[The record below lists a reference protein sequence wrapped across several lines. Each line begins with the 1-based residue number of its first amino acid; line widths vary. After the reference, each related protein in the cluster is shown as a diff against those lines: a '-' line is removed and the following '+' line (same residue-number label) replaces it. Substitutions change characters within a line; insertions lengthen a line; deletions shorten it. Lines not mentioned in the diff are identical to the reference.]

1 MSCPGRC
8 GALCGYSS
16 SGCGRPNHQGAQPNH
31 HHHHSHFDRWGEEAS
46 YITPRA
52 LCGSGWG
59 VPGGGSSGKLGAM
72 QHYHRFLLLRDLI
85 SPRSIRVMAE
95 TYAADRDRSEREK
108 ERASGATGIPFSHA
122 TSVQGNPMRAGG
134 WSSSSRYHRQ
144 CSREEAEWSDRVPS
158 YWDSDKFWPTLLNPT
173 YFNVDRSTRMA
184 YSDDTLLHMFMM
196 QIQLDQNRARLYVGH
211 NCVFQKV
218 FYKSLISRV
227 LKNWRSLRNTFQ
239 SPLASSSV
247 LRQMQTCNSK

>member
-1 MSCPGRC
+1 MGGSGKAEGEKGGSKILGHSPCFRPSLETLLQLFGFFCTTVRQTGSMSCPGRC

-31 HHHHSHFDRWGEEAS
+31 HHHHSHFDR
-46 YITPRA
+46 A

-72 QHYHRFLLLRDLI
+72 QHYH
-85 SPRSIRVMAE
+85 RVMAE

-158 YWDSDKFWPTLLNPT
+158 Y
-173 YFNVDRSTRMA
+173 
-184 YSDDTLLHMFMM
+184 
-196 QIQLDQNRARLYVGH
+196 
-211 NCVFQKV
+211 
-218 FYKSLISRV
+218 
-227 LKNWRSLRNTFQ
+227 
-239 SPLASSSV
+239 
-247 LRQMQTCNSK
+247 

>member
-1 MSCPGRC
+1 MKILWSNSIMISWPRAGPAVAQSEWDRVVRVRQGRGGEGGSKILEHSPCFRPSLETLLQLFGFFCTTVRQTGSMSCPGRC

-158 YWDSDKFWPTLLNPT
+158 YWDLLQVVINSD
-173 YFNVDRSTRMA
+173 
-184 YSDDTLLHMFMM
+184 
-196 QIQLDQNRARLYVGH
+196 QLY
-211 NCVFQKV
+211 
-218 FYKSLISRV
+218 
-227 LKNWRSLRNTFQ
+227 
-239 SPLASSSV
+239 
-247 LRQMQTCNSK
+247 